1 MGTSQGG
8 CVAKAAKNKLGKSEK
23 DRQKAHK
30 RAVRAAFRYAGFER
44 VTELAEK
51 TFTFNDQTGEFDDA
65 FLLENVLL
73 LVEYTVHG
81 PESVKAHLK
90 KKKLFHDYINADK
103 AALFKFLRGKYPL
116 FDSRIKE
123 GGEFPLPRLVLKVVY
138 CSLEDFE
145 ADTKKHFGDLLFFD
159 FPVVKYFEKI
169 ARTIRFSARAELL
182 NFLGI
187 DPNAVRQE
195 GGFVPGGSSDPYRG
209 SVLPEEASG
218 LPEGYK
224 VVSFYADPASLL
236 KRCFVLRRSGWR
248 ASTEA
253 YQRMLLP
260 SKIEALRKMVFE
272 EKRVA
277 INNLIVTL
285 PPSVHPVDEQGK
297 TVDVSELS
305 QTAPVKIQLPS
316 DPNTMGVIDGQ
327 HRLFAYYISKK
338 DTVEQ
343 DSLRKMQNLLVTGV
357 IYPDGVSE
365 LERERFEASLFLSIN
380 SNQTSASSELTQE
393 IQVLIDPFDP
403 ISIAKQVMHRLAESQ
418 PLFGHVERYFYE
430 KGKLK
435 TSSIVSYGL
444 KPLVKLSG
452 ADSLFSKFNH
462 PSKDG
467 LSNASSKVALEAY
480 VDFCANSISH
490 FLKAVKYDVAAERWT
505 TDRKEKERI
514 LTVTYVNA
522 FLITMRR
529 ILEKGGS
536 LDPVHLKTK
545 LAGVSKFN
553 FKAFHSSQYN
563 KMADKIYDKHFA

>member
-1 MGTSQGG
+1 M
-8 CVAKAAKNKLGKSEK
+8 AKVSKSSSGKSEK

-30 RAVRAAFRYAGFER
+30 RAVRAAFRYAGFDR
-44 VTELAEK
+44 VTELSEK
-51 TFTFNDQTGEFDDA
+51 TFTYNGQTGEFDDA
-65 FLLENVLL
+65 FILENVLL

-81 PESVKAHLK
+81 SSGIKAHLK
-90 KKKLFHDYINADK
+90 KKKIFHDYVTADK
-103 AALFKFLRGKYPL
+103 GAIFKFLREKYPA
-116 FDSRIKE
+116 FDRRISE
-123 GGEFPLPRLVLKVVY
+123 GGEFPLPRLILKIVY

-145 ADTKKHFGDLLFFD
+145 PGIKAHFGDLLFFD

-169 ARTIRFSARAELL
+169 ARSIRFSALDELL
-182 NFLGI
+182 AFLGVN
-187 DPNAVRQE
+187 PNAVRQN
-195 GGFVPGGSSDPYRG
+195 GGFISGGSSDPYRG

-260 SKIEALRKMVFE
+260 AKIEALRKMVFE

-297 TVDVSELS
+297 TVDVSALS

-316 DPNTMGVIDGQ
+316 EPNTMGVIDGQ
-327 HRLFAYYISKK
+327 HRLFAYYVSKN
-338 DTVEQ
+338 DTTEQ

-357 IYPDGVSE
+357 IYPDGVSD
-365 LERERFEASLFLSIN
+365 LEREKFEASLFFSIN
-380 SNQTSASSELTQE
+380 TNQTSASSELTQE
-393 IQVLIDPFDP
+393 IQVLINPFDA
-403 ISIAKQVMHRLAESQ
+403 ISIAKQVMHRLAETR
-418 PLFGHVERYFYE
+418 PLFGNVERYFYE

-435 TSSIVSYGL
+435 TSSIVSFGL

-452 ADSLFSKFNH
+452 TDSLFLIFKH

-467 LSNASSKVALEAY
+467 LINGTSKEALQAY
-480 VDFCANSISH
+480 VDFCTKSISH
-490 FLKAVKYDVAAERWT
+490 FLAAVKYNVTDVRWT
-505 TDRKEKERI
+505 TDRRVKERL

-522 FLITMRR
+522 FLITMRK
-529 ILEKGGS
+529 IIEDEGC
-536 LDPVHLKTK
+536 LDATYLKER
-545 LAGVSKFN
+545 LSGVSKFN

-563 KMADKIYDKHFA
+563 KMADKIYSKHFP